1 MLFSQSIIFIFFFTI
16 MLNHLARFSNTKLN
30 RRFLILFYSILGLS
44 FLKLD
49 IQLGNYSLHYMYYFS
64 TVLCTIMNSD
74 IQLCNSSYLLT
85 KKTLHSCMY
94 VLGLK
99 KFETGLLTVQW
110 EYTTSETYFVLI
122 YQCQI
127 IFKWQSCEGIQ
138 NPFILGHKKSKI
150 FSQISLNFLINFE
163 FSHYNRIMCISRS
176 N

>member
-1 MLFSQSIIFIFFFTI
+1 MIFSRSVIFLFFFTI

-49 IQLGNYSLHYMYYFS
+49 IQLGNSSLHYMYYFS

-99 KFETGLLTVQW
+99 KFETGLSTVQW
-110 EYTTSETYFVLI
+110 ECTFQVLEQRI
-122 YQCQI
+122 VNYKI
-127 IFKWQSCEGIQ
+127 WGI
-138 NPFILGHKKSKI
+138 LDSKI
-150 FSQISLNFLINFE
+150 YWFYWIYFKFS
-163 FSHYNRIMCISRS
+163 ISRTLFYS
-176 N
+176 FGWLT

>member
-1 MLFSQSIIFIFFFTI
+1 MIFSRSVIFLFFFTI

-49 IQLGNYSLHYMYYFS
+49 IQLGNSSLHYMYYFS

-74 IQLCNSSYLLT
+74 IQLCNSSYLHT

-99 KFETGLLTVQW
+99 NLKPDFRLCNESLQW
-110 EYTTSETYFVLI
+110 KTLKTTKGSSLSIIPVIQFKALSSEK
-122 YQCQI
+122 YQ
-127 IFKWQSCEGIQ
+127 Q
-138 NPFILGHKKSKI
+138 NTWKKVSW
-150 FSQISLNFLINFE
+150 N
-163 FSHYNRIMCISRS
+163 H
-176 N
+176 

>member
-1 MLFSQSIIFIFFFTI
+1 MIFSRSVIFLFFFTI

-49 IQLGNYSLHYMYYFS
+49 IQLGNSSLHYMYYFS

-99 KFETGLLTVQW
+99 NLKPDFRLCNESLQW
-110 EYTTSETYFVLI
+110 KTLKTTKGSSLSIIPVIQFKALSSEK
-122 YQCQI
+122 YQ
-127 IFKWQSCEGIQ
+127 Q
-138 NPFILGHKKSKI
+138 NTWKKVSW
-150 FSQISLNFLINFE
+150 N
-163 FSHYNRIMCISRS
+163 H
-176 N
+176 

>member
-1 MLFSQSIIFIFFFTI
+1 MLFSRSVIFLFFFTI

-49 IQLGNYSLHYMYYFS
+49 IQLGNSSLHYMYYFS

-99 KFETGLLTVQW
+99 NFETGLLTVQW
-110 EYTTSETYFVLI
+110 EYTILAI
-122 YQCQI
+122 YVIVPKMIFQENKNKQI
-127 IFKWQSCEGIQ
+127 LFSHF
-138 NPFILGHKKSKI
+138 FI
-150 FSQISLNFLINFE
+150 ISLQKTFPYF
-163 FSHYNRIMCISRS
+163 FKD
-176 N
+176 

>member
-1 MLFSQSIIFIFFFTI
+1 MIFSRSVIFLFFFTI

-49 IQLGNYSLHYMYYFS
+49 IQLGNSRLHYMYYFS

-74 IQLCNSSYLLT
+74 IQLCNSSYLHT

-99 KFETGLLTVQW
+99 KFETGLSTVQW
-110 EYTTSETYFVLI
+110 ECTVYIAHIDLKHIQVWGCWGHILEAILDSYLLSHSCYNKNVLI
-122 YQCQI
+122 VQ
-127 IFKWQSCEGIQ
+127 W
-138 NPFILGHKKSKI
+138 
-150 FSQISLNFLINFE
+150 
-163 FSHYNRIMCISRS
+163 
-176 N
+176 